1 MCWHRYCRMV
11 LCSSRRWEANFIKQV
26 SLIGVMSTL
35 ITEQW
40 NNLESSEKFYLRN
53 WPLNSKRD
61 KRCQQHLWSESNFI
75 REFDPGSGWTL
86 AACLTHASRT
96 RYKDGSFRTED
107 LVLSGGRVS
116 NAWET
121 CPVPGD
127 TSWKR
132 LLIPHKRT
140 APHGAVWKT
149 PVEQDGPASD

>member
-1 MCWHRYCRMV
+1 MCWHPYCRMV

-86 AACLTHASRT
+86 AACLTHASRA
-96 RYKDGSFRTED
+96 RKVLRSFS
-107 LVLSGGRVS
+107 SGGRVS
-116 NAWET
+116 NTWAT
-121 CPVPGD
+121 CLIEGNSLPKG
-127 TSWKR
+127 R
-132 LLIPHKRT
+132 LIPHNIVERHLLTIK
-140 APHGAVWKT
+140 GAIRY
-149 PVEQDGPASD
+149 EMGPRRIS